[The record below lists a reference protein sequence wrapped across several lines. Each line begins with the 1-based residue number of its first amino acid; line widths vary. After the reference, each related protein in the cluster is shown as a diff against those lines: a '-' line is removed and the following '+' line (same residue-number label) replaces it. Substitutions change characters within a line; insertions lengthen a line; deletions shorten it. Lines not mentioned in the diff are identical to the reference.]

1 MEADKIRKLAL
12 ARLGEHTPNER
23 PGPCGG
29 RTDSPSLRGSEG
41 SFGES
46 VLSEA
51 DQTKLDSWR
60 TLGIWPALYS
70 RIWLKVVQELF
81 CLPFCCTGMEEY
93 PLQG

>member
-23 PGPCGG
+23 AGPCGG

-46 VLSEA
+46 VLGEA
-51 DQTKLDSWR
+51 DRTKLDSWR
-60 TLGIWPALYS
+60 TRNTSFAG
-70 RIWLKVVQELF
+70 K
-81 CLPFCCTGMEEY
+81 Y
-93 PLQG
+93 PNWQ